1 MYTYYHDTGM
11 MVRDSDGQVVQ
22 PQIDV
27 QATAEYQAW
36 LAAGGIP
43 AQADTMPQG

>member
-1 MYTYYHDTGM
+1 MYTYYLDTGM

-22 PQIDV
+22 PQVDE

-36 LAAGGIP
+36 LAAGGVP
-43 AQADTMPQG
+43 AEAEVMSQ